1 VCDFSVEHVG
11 DKELARV
18 VGFPD
23 RTAFLRGYFRVGG
36 YSTGIQ
42 NSALNGS
49 MIARRLCES
58 SSIPGD
64 MPVFRDH

>member
-1 VCDFSVEHVG
+1 MIVADPEI
-11 DKELARV
+11 
-18 VGFPD
+18 
-23 RTAFLRGYFRVGG
+23 TAFFGDHFRVAG

-49 MIARRLCES
+49 MIASRLCES